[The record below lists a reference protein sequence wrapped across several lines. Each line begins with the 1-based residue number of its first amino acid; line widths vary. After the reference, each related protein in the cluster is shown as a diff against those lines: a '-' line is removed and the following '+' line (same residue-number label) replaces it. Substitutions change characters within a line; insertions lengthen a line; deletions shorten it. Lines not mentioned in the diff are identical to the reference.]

1 MLYTITSPTDKV
13 FNFITDDPVRPHIP
27 AEKRYGTNKDI
38 LYLSDDEKVKAITC
52 ISYQDFIPQAENDLF
67 DTIKDDAS
75 VAVFYTIWSYE
86 PGAGRKLIFDSV
98 EYIKENL
105 KNINR
110 FVTLSPKTEMAFK
123 FHTKNGAILLREN
136 LDTINYEYLV

>member
-38 LYLSDDEKVKAITC
+38 IYLSDEEKVKAITC
-52 ISYQDFIPQAENDLF
+52 VSYQDFIPQAENDLF
-67 DTIKDDAS
+67 DIIKADAT

-86 PGAGRKLIFDSV
+86 SGAGRKLIFDSV
-98 EYIKENL
+98 KYIKDNL

-110 FVTLSPKTEMAFK
+110 FVTLSPKTDMAFK

-136 LDTINYEYLV
+136 PDTINYEYLV